1 MQLHTWL
8 ATASL
13 QGLQWLPQRL
23 TAALASQ
30 QTPAGHLVA
39 APVAHWLPQALQL
52 LALPASQLPAL
63 SHFGIVSMAD
73 KSNLSA

>member
-13 QGLQWLPQRL
+13 RGLQWLPQRL

-30 QTPAGHLVA
+30 QTPAGHPAA

-52 LALPASQLPAL
+52 LALPVLQLPAMPHL
-63 SHFGIVSMAD
+63 SKFNTI
-73 KSNLSA
+73 K